1 MRKTLSCYDT
11 MCFEDEDFL
20 AAETRLYV
28 EYKILPEI
36 SYFYCEFEWI
46 DSYDKEEMFNVIFY
60 EINFIEKQCFR
71 NKECYVFE
79 QPYSGKD
86 SQKHL
91 VGVEAFKQIK
101 EMCLRLQKEANKDM
115 EFMLTKGA

>member
-11 MCFEDEDFL
+11 MCFEDKAFS
-20 AAETRLYV
+20 ANETRLYV

-36 SYFYCEFEWI
+36 SYFYCEFEWE
-46 DSYDKEEMFNVIFY
+46 DSDDKEQMFNVIFY
-60 EINFIEKQCFR
+60 NINEVEKQSFR

-79 QPYSGKD
+79 QPYSVKD